1 MCLLRD
7 GHFFIME
14 NIMENN
20 RDQFLWVE
28 RYRPRKLDDCIL
40 PDDQLKTFREFV
52 ATGEIPNMLLCG
64 SAGVGK
70 TTIARAICEELGCD
84 YIIINGSE
92 ESGIDVLRT
101 KIREFAS
108 SVSFGGKTKV
118 VILDEADYLN
128 PNSTQ
133 PALRAFIE
141 EFANNCRF
149 IFTCNFKN
157 RIIAPL
163 HSRTAVI
170 EFKLTKADRPKM
182 AGRFM
187 KRLSDIL
194 ATENVSF
201 DEKVVAEVLKK
212 HFPDYRRV
220 LNELQ
225 RYSVSGTIDEGILVN
240 IQEVNMK
247 ELVASL
253 KSKDFKKMRNWVV
266 DNIDNDPNLIFR
278 KIYDTIVDDVKYPSQ
293 LVLLLAD
300 YQYKAAFAANPEI
313 NLVACLAE
321 IMAGMEWK

>member
-1 MCLLRD
+1 MRD
-7 GHFFIME
+7 
-14 NIMENN
+14 
-20 RDQFLWVE
+20 DFLWVE
-28 RYRPRKLDDCIL
+28 KYRPRKLDDCIL
-40 PDDQLKTFREFV
+40 PDEQLNTFRQFV

-101 KIREFAS
+101 KIRDFAS
-108 SVSFGGKTKV
+108 SVSFNGKTKV

-182 AGRFM
+182 ASRFM
-187 KRLSDIL
+187 GRLTDIL
-194 ATENVSF
+194 KLENVDY

-225 RYSVSGTIDEGILVN
+225 RYSVSGTIDEGILTN
-240 IQEVNMK
+240 IQEINMR
-247 ELVASL
+247 ELVTSL
-253 KSKDFKKMRNWVV
+253 KAKDFKKVRSWVV
-266 DNIDNDPNLIFR
+266 ENLDNDPNLIFR
-278 KIYDTIVDDVKYPSQ
+278 KIYDTVLDDVKFPSQ

-300 YQYKAAFAANPEI
+300 YQYKAAFAANQEI
-313 NLVACLAE
+313 NLVACLVE
-321 IMAGMEWK
+321 IMAAMEWK

>member
-1 MCLLRD
+1 MNASK
-7 GHFFIME
+7 E
-14 NIMENN
+14 
-20 RDQFLWVE
+20 QFLWVE
-28 RYRPRKLDDCIL
+28 KYRPRKLDDCIL

-194 ATENVSF
+194 ATENVAF

-225 RYSVSGTIDEGILVN
+225 RYSVSGSIDEGILVN
-240 IQEVNMK
+240 VQEVNMK

-253 KSKDFKKMRNWVV
+253 KGKDFKKMRNWVV

-278 KIYDTIVDDVKYPSQ
+278 KIYDTILDDVKYPSQ